1 MNQTQFQRAAAIGD
15 EAAARWFMPVTAA
28 MQAWGITDV
37 EDRAMFIAQTGHESA
52 GFSALIESFNYT
64 PEGLLATFGRRIT
77 PYQAGMLGRVS
88 GRPARQEAIAR
99 LVYAGRLG
107 NKAPDD
113 GWKFRGRGL
122 IQITGLD
129 NYRRCGAALK
139 QDLIVS
145 PQLLEQENL
154 AACSAAWFYVAHGCL
169 QHRGDV
175 AQVTRIING
184 GRHGLDD
191 RQRRYAV
198 ALEALV

>member
-1 MNQTQFQRAAAIGD
+1 MNQSQFQQAAALSD
-15 EAAARWFMPVTAA
+15 DTAARWFTPVASA
-28 MQAWGITDV
+28 MQAWGIVSD

-52 GFSALIESFNYT
+52 GFSALVESFNYT

-77 PYQAGMLGRVS
+77 PYQATMLGRVS

-107 NKAPDD
+107 NRAPDD

-122 IQITGLD
+122 IQVTGLD
-129 NYRRCGAALK
+129 NYRRCGTALK
-139 QDLIVS
+139 LDLIAS
-145 PQLLEQENL
+145 PHLLEQAET
-154 AACSAAWFYVAHGCL
+154 AAHSAAWFYVAHGCL

-184 GRHGLDD
+184 GSHGLAD
-191 RQRRYAV
+191 RQRRYSL
-198 ALEALV
+198 ALAALV